1 MSGYPTNDYYYSS
14 NNNYPPPQRQQTYDY
29 NSPRAAGLPSQP
41 KKSYNNTRG
50 VGFDSPPQ
58 RQQTQQLQRQAS
70 PTTYNSPS
78 YPPVNQHDYYEQP
91 PESNDY
97 YYDQAPLVRQN
108 TNESYGNNAQYGQW
122 NNHEVLD
129 FNEKANKRKSIRH
142 VELTNGNLI
151 LDCPVPD
158 KVLRNVRYTTEDEFT
173 RMRYTAV
180 TCDPDKFIQSGY
192 LLRPHIY
199 GRSTELM
206 IVMTMYN
213 EDDQLFIKTMSSA
226 IKNVAHL
233 CTRDRSKTWGKDGW
247 KKIVVVVVADG
258 RNKINKRVLKVL
270 GAMGVYQDGIMQ
282 DDVAGNPV
290 TGHLFEFTSQLM
302 VDSNF
307 DIRGADKSIPPV
319 QVLFCLKEKNA
330 KKLNSHRWFFN
341 AFAAQLNPNVCVL
354 LDVGTKPSHTSI
366 YHLWKAFDRE
376 PNIGGA
382 CGEIKAELGKGC
394 MNLINPMV
402 ASQNFE
408 YKMSNIL
415 DKPLE
420 SVFGYISVLPGAFS
434 AYRYRALKNTAPGK
448 GPLASYFKGEK
459 LHGSGDAGIFEANM
473 YLAED
478 RILCFELVTKKHEA
492 WKLKYVKSAKAETDV
507 PDNVPEFISQR
518 RRWLNGSF
526 FAAFYSIA
534 HFTRIWSS
542 GQPILRK
549 FLLSIEFIYNAIQL
563 LFNWFAL
570 GNFYLAFFFLTSA
583 TTANPATDPFGGYGS
598 NLFDVSR
605 SIYIMVIVTIF
616 ISSMGNRP
624 QGSKWLYTGCIILYA
639 IIMATMLYCA
649 GYTVYLSLKEA
660 KDINFHSFAAI
671 KKALQTAT
679 FRDIVISLAS
689 TYGLYLFSSIIH
701 GEPWHM
707 FTCLIQYILLVPFYV
722 NILMVYAFCN
732 THDVSWGTKGDN
744 GSSGGGNG
752 AQPVS
757 GKDGKKLMQVQIP
770 TERHDINAIYD
781 NLVGELKVKQHE
793 VKEHRDAATKKDDYY
808 KLFRTNLVLSW
819 MFSNA
824 VLIVF
829 FTSNTW
835 AEYIKSH
842 SLGDASYN
850 PYLTF
855 VFWSVAGLSA
865 FRVFGCVWY
874 LVLRLIFG

>member
-1 MSGYPTNDYYYSS
+1 MSGYPDYYPNNNN
-14 NNNYPPPQRQQTYDY
+14 NNNYAPPQRQRTFD
-29 NSPRAAGLPSQP
+29 NVPRGLPSHP
-41 KKSYNNTRG
+41 KNAYNNNTRG
-50 VGFDSPPQ
+50 VDFNSPPQ
-58 RQQTQQLQRQAS
+58 RQQTMPLQRQVS
-70 PTTYNSPS
+70 PTSYNAPP
-78 YPPVNQHDYYEQP
+78 YPPANQYDYYEAP

-97 YYDQAPLVRQN
+97 YYDKAPLVGQ
-108 TNESYGNNAQYGQW
+108 ESYNNAQYGQW
-122 NNHEVLD
+122 NDHEALD
-129 FNEKANKRKSIRH
+129 FNEKVNKRKSVRH

-158 KVLRNVRYTTEDEFT
+158 KVLKNVKYTSGEEYTH
-173 RMRYTAV
+173 MRYTAV
-180 TCDPDKFIQSGY
+180 TCDPDAFVQNGY
-192 LLRPHIY
+192 LLRPY
-199 GRSTELM
+199 LYNRTTELM

-213 EDDQLFIKTMSSA
+213 EDDKLFIKTMSSA

-233 CTRDRSKTWGKDGW
+233 CTRGRSKTWGEEGW
-247 KKIVVVVVADG
+247 KKVVVVVVADG
-258 RNKINKRVLKVL
+258 RNKVNKRVLKVL
-270 GAMGVYQDGIMQ
+270 GAMGVYQDGIML
-282 DDVAGNPV
+282 DDVAGKPV
-290 TGHLFEFTSQLM
+290 TGHLFEYTSQLM
-302 VDSNF
+302 VDSSF
-307 DIRGADKSIPPV
+307 DIRGYDRSIPPV
-319 QVLFCLKEKNA
+319 QILFCLKEKNA

-354 LDVGTKPSHTSI
+354 LDVGTKPSNTSI

-382 CGEIKAELGKGC
+382 CGEIKAELGKGWK
-394 MNLINPMV
+394 NLLNPMV

-434 AYRYRALKNTAPGK
+434 AYRYKALQNSSPDK

-534 HFTRIWSS
+534 HFTRIFSS
-542 GQPILRK
+542 GQPFYRQIL
-549 FLLSIEFIYNAIQL
+549 LAIEFIYNAIQL

-583 TTANPATDPFGGYGS
+583 TTANPATDPFKGYGS
-598 NLFDVSR
+598 NLFDVAR
-605 SIYIMVIVTIF
+605 SLYIMVIVTIF

-624 QGSKWLYTGCIILYA
+624 QGSKWMYTGCIILFA

-649 GYTVYLSLKEA
+649 GYTVFLSLQQA
-660 KDINFHSFAAI
+660 KNIKFNSFANI
-671 KKALQTAT
+671 KKALDTAQ

-689 TYGLYLFSSIIH
+689 TYGLYIFTSLIH

-707 FTCLIQYILLVPFYV
+707 ITCLVQYILLVPFYV

-744 GSSGGGNG
+744 GNSGGGNG
-752 AQPVS
+752 AQPVD
-757 GKDGKKLMQVQIP
+757 GKDGKKLMQVQVP
-770 TERHDINAIYD
+770 TERQDINAIYD

-835 AEYIKSH
+835 NDYIKRNSTE
-842 SLGDASYN
+842 SSYN

-855 VFWSVAGLSA
+855 VFWSVAALSA
-865 FRVFGCVWY
+865 FRAFGSVLY
-874 LVLRLIFG
+874 LIARLLFG

>member
-1 MSGYPTNDYYYSS
+1 MSGHPDYYPNN
-14 NNNYPPPQRQQTYDY
+14 NNNYPPQRQRTFD
-29 NSPRAAGLPSQP
+29 NSSRGLPSHP
-41 KKSYNNTRG
+41 KNTYNNNTRG
-50 VGFDSPPQ
+50 LGFNTPPQ
-58 RQQTQQLQRQAS
+58 RQQTQPLQRQVS
-70 PTTYNSPS
+70 PTTYNAP
-78 YPPVNQHDYYEQP
+78 YPPVNQYDYYDPP

-97 YYDQAPLVRQN
+97 YYDKAPLVQEN
-108 TNESYGNNAQYGQW
+108 YNNAQYGQW
-122 NNHEVLD
+122 SDHQAVD
-129 FNEKANKRKSIRH
+129 FNEKANRRKSVRH

-158 KVLRNVRYTTEDEFT
+158 KVIRNVKYTTGEEFT
-173 RMRYTAV
+173 TMRYTAV
-180 TCDPDKFIQSGY
+180 TCDPDDFIQNGY
-192 LLRPHIY
+192 LLRPYIY
-199 GRSTELM
+199 NRKTELM

-247 KKIVVVVVADG
+247 QKVVVVVVADG
-258 RNKINKRVLKVL
+258 RNKVNKRVLKVL

-307 DIRGADKSIPPV
+307 DIRGADKAIPPV

-382 CGEIKAELGKGC
+382 CGEIKAELGKGWK
-394 MNLINPMV
+394 NLLNPMV

-434 AYRYRALKNTAPGK
+434 AYRYKALQNTSPDK

-459 LHGSGDAGIFEANM
+459 LHGSGEAGIFEANM

-534 HFTRIWSS
+534 HFTRIFSS
-542 GQPILRK
+542 GQPFYRQ
-549 FLLSIEFIYNAIQL
+549 LLLAIEFIYNAIQL

-583 TTANPATDPFGGYGS
+583 TTANKATDPFKGYGN
-598 NLFDVSR
+598 NLFDVAR
-605 SIYIMVIVTIF
+605 SLYIMVIVTIF

-624 QGSKWLYTGCIILYA
+624 QGSKWMYTGCIILFA

-649 GYTVYLSLKEA
+649 GYTVYSSLVQA
-660 KDINFHSFAAI
+660 KDIKFNSIASI
-671 KKALQTAT
+671 KKALETQQ
-679 FRDIVISLAS
+679 FRDIVISLVS
-689 TYGLYLFSSIIH
+689 TYGLYFFSSLIH

-707 FTCLIQYILLVPFYV
+707 FTCLVQYVLLVPFYV

-744 GSSGGGNG
+744 GNAGGSNG
-752 AQPVS
+752 AQPVD
-757 GKDGKKLMQVQIP
+757 GKDGKKLMQVQVP
-770 TERHDINAIYD
+770 TERQDINAFYD

-793 VKEHRDAATKKDDYY
+793 IKQHRDAATKKDDYY

-835 AEYIKSH
+835 NDYIKSKAQYH
-842 SLGDASYN
+842 DSPFN
-850 PYLTF
+850 PYLSF
-855 VFWSVAGLSA
+855 VFWSVAALSA
-865 FRVFGCVWY
+865 FRAFGSVWY
-874 LVLRLIFG
+874 LLLRLLFG

>member
-1 MSGYPTNDYYYSS
+1 M
-14 NNNYPPPQRQQTYDY
+14 
-29 NSPRAAGLPSQP
+29 
-41 KKSYNNTRG
+41 
-50 VGFDSPPQ
+50 
-58 RQQTQQLQRQAS
+58 
-70 PTTYNSPS
+70 
-78 YPPVNQHDYYEQP
+78 
-91 PESNDY
+91 
-97 YYDQAPLVRQN
+97 
-108 TNESYGNNAQYGQW
+108 
-122 NNHEVLD
+122 
-129 FNEKANKRKSIRH
+129 
-142 VELTNGNLI
+142 I

-158 KVLRNVRYTTEDEFT
+158 KVLKNVKYTSGEEYTH
-173 RMRYTAV
+173 MRYTAV
-180 TCDPDKFIQSGY
+180 TCDPDAFVQNGY
-192 LLRPHIY
+192 FLRPY
-199 GRSTELM
+199 LYNRTTELM

-213 EDDQLFIKTMSSA
+213 EDDKLFIKTMSSA

-233 CTRDRSKTWGKDGW
+233 CTRGRSKTWGEEGW
-247 KKIVVVVVADG
+247 KKVVVVVVADG
-258 RNKINKRVLKVL
+258 RNKVNKRVLKVL

-282 DDVAGNPV
+282 DDVAGKPV
-290 TGHLFEFTSQLM
+290 TGHLFEYTSQLM
-302 VDSNF
+302 VDSSF
-307 DIRGADKSIPPV
+307 DIRGSDRSIPPV
-319 QVLFCLKEKNA
+319 QILFCLKEKNA

-354 LDVGTKPSHTSI
+354 LDVGTKPSNTSI

-382 CGEIKAELGKGC
+382 CGEIKAELGKGWK
-394 MNLINPMV
+394 NLLNPMV

-434 AYRYRALKNTAPGK
+434 AYRYKALQNSSPDK

-534 HFTRIWSS
+534 HFTRIFSS
-542 GQPILRK
+542 GQPFYRQIL
-549 FLLSIEFIYNAIQL
+549 LAIEFIYNAIQL

-583 TTANPATDPFGGYGS
+583 TTANPATDPFKGYGS
-598 NLFDVSR
+598 NLFDVAR
-605 SIYIMVIVTIF
+605 SLYIMVIVTIF

-624 QGSKWLYTGCIILYA
+624 QGSKWMYTGCIILFA

-649 GYTVYLSLKEA
+649 GYTVYLSLQQA
-660 KDINFHSFAAI
+660 KNIKFNSFANI
-671 KKALQTAT
+671 KKALDTAQ

-689 TYGLYLFSSIIH
+689 TYGLYIFTSLIH

-707 FTCLIQYILLVPFYV
+707 ITCLVQYILLVPFYV

-744 GSSGGGNG
+744 GNSGGGNG
-752 AQPVS
+752 AQPVD
-757 GKDGKKLMQVQIP
+757 GKDGKKLMQVQVP
-770 TERHDINAIYD
+770 TERQDINAIYD
-781 NLVGELKVKQHE
+781 NLVGELKVKQYE

-835 AEYIKSH
+835 NEYIKRNSID
-842 SLGDASYN
+842 SSYN

-855 VFWSVAGLSA
+855 GKYIMFT
-865 FRVFGCVWY
+865 
-874 LVLRLIFG
+874 